1 MRTKQK
7 KKSLLR
13 VCPLL
18 ICLIVAGVGFWVYSL
33 VTAPKEPAPAAAP
46 PTEDAAV
53 QATDAPAP
61 TEPETLQVVKPTR
74 PQATEPDPPA
84 PTEPEPL
91 EFQSVT
97 KDYFDDALFIG
108 DSRTQ
113 GLQLYSTLD
122 NATFYA
128 ATSMSIFGIMDS
140 METVDGITGIRNLL
154 QSKPFGKIYIMFGI
168 NEAGYDTDAFV
179 ERYGQ
184 VVDEIRRDQPDAVIY
199 IQSIMYV
206 TAAKAAAEPVFSN
219 DNIRGKN
226 EGLKGLANGV
236 DIFYL
241 EINEN
246 LNDGQGNLP
255 AEYTGDGVHLKA
267 TYYSLWQDY
276 LMEHAIVTPRME
288 QQGGRETGENTNPP
302 AGRNDAG

>member
-1 MRTKQK
+1 MQ
-7 KKSLLR
+7 

-18 ICLIVAGVGFWVYSL
+18 ICLAVAGVGFLIYSL
-33 VTAPKEPAPAAAP
+33 VTAKEDPAPAAATMAT
-46 PTEDAAV
+46 TEAV
-53 QATDAPAP
+53 QTTESLLSTEQTQTTETTQPET
-61 TEPETLQVVKPTR
+61 TEPETL
-74 PQATEPDPPA
+74 
-84 PTEPEPL
+84 
-91 EFQSVT
+91 EFQTVT
-97 KDYFDDALFIG
+97 EDYFDDALFIG

-140 METVDGITGIRNLL
+140 TETVDGVTGIRNLL
-154 QSKPFGKIYIMFGI
+154 QSKQFGKIYIMFGI

-184 VVDEIRRDQPDAVIY
+184 VVEEIRGYQPDAIIY
-199 IQSIMYV
+199 VQGIMYV

-219 DNIRGKN
+219 DNIRKKN
-226 EGLKGLANGV
+226 EGLKDLANGE

-241 EINEN
+241 EVNDN

-255 AEYTGDGVHLKA
+255 EEYTGDGVHLKA
-267 TYYSLWQDY
+267 SYYSLWRDY
-276 LMEHAIVTPRME
+276 LLEHAIVTSQMAE
-288 QQGGRETGENTNPP
+288 QTGTQSGGSGEGASTETST
-302 AGRNDAG
+302 ADDAG

>member
-1 MRTKQK
+1 MQ
-7 KKSLLR
+7 

-18 ICLIVAGVGFWVYSL
+18 ICLAVAGVGFLIYSL
-33 VTAPKEPAPAAAP
+33 VTAKEDPAPAAATMAT
-46 PTEDAAV
+46 TEAV
-53 QATDAPAP
+53 QTTESLLSTEQTQTTETTQPET
-61 TEPETLQVVKPTR
+61 TEPE
-74 PQATEPDPPA
+74 A
-84 PTEPEPL
+84 L
-91 EFQSVT
+91 EFQTVT
-97 KDYFDDALFIG
+97 EDYFDDALFIG

-140 METVDGITGIRNLL
+140 TETVDGVTGIRNLL
-154 QSKPFGKIYIMFGI
+154 QSKQFGKIYIMFGI

-184 VVDEIRRDQPDAVIY
+184 VVEEIRGYQPDAIIY
-199 IQSIMYV
+199 VQGIMYV

-219 DNIRGKN
+219 DNIRKKN
-226 EGLKGLANGV
+226 EGLKDLANGE

-241 EINEN
+241 EVNDN

-255 AEYTGDGVHLKA
+255 EEYTGDGVHLKA
-267 TYYSLWQDY
+267 SYYSLWRDY
-276 LMEHAIVTPRME
+276 LLEHAIVTSQMAE
-288 QQGGRETGENTNPP
+288 QTGAQSDVSSEGASTETST
-302 AGRNDAG
+302 ADDAG

>member
-1 MRTKQK
+1 MRTKRKRKTLMQ
-7 KKSLLR
+7 

-18 ICLIVAGVGFWVYSL
+18 ICLAVAGVGFLIYSL
-33 VTAPKEPAPAAAP
+33 VTAKEDPAPAAATMAT
-46 PTEDAAV
+46 TEAV
-53 QATDAPAP
+53 QTTESLLSTEQTQTTETTQPET
-61 TEPETLQVVKPTR
+61 TEPETL
-74 PQATEPDPPA
+74 
-84 PTEPEPL
+84 
-91 EFQSVT
+91 EFQTVT
-97 KDYFDDALFIG
+97 EDYFDDALFIG

-140 METVDGITGIRNLL
+140 TETVDGVTGIRNLL
-154 QSKPFGKIYIMFGI
+154 QSKQFGKIYIMFGI

-184 VVDEIRRDQPDAVIY
+184 VVEEIRGYQPDAIIY
-199 IQSIMYV
+199 VQGIMYV

-219 DNIRGKN
+219 DNIRKKN
-226 EGLKGLANGV
+226 EGLKDLANGE

-241 EINEN
+241 EVNDN

-255 AEYTGDGVHLKA
+255 EEYTGDGVHLKA
-267 TYYSLWQDY
+267 SYYSLWRDY
-276 LMEHAIVTPRME
+276 LLEHAIVTPQMAG
-288 QQGGRETGENTNPP
+288 QTGAQSGGSGEGASTETST
-302 AGRNDAG
+302 ADDAG

>member
-1 MRTKQK
+1 MQ
-7 KKSLLR
+7 

-18 ICLIVAGVGFWVYSL
+18 ICLAVAGVGFLIYSL
-33 VTAPKEPAPAAAP
+33 VTAKEDPAPAAATMAT
-46 PTEDAAV
+46 TEAV
-53 QATDAPAP
+53 QTTESLLSTEQTQTTETTQPET
-61 TEPETLQVVKPTR
+61 TEPE
-74 PQATEPDPPA
+74 A
-84 PTEPEPL
+84 L
-91 EFQSVT
+91 EFQTVT
-97 KDYFDDALFIG
+97 EDYFDDALFIG

-140 METVDGITGIRNLL
+140 TETVDGVTGIRNLL
-154 QSKPFGKIYIMFGI
+154 QSKQFGKIYIMFGI

-184 VVDEIRRDQPDAVIY
+184 VVEEIRGYQPDAIIY
-199 IQSIMYV
+199 VQGIMYV

-219 DNIRGKN
+219 DNIRKKN
-226 EGLKGLANGV
+226 EGLKDLANGE

-241 EINEN
+241 EVNDN

-255 AEYTGDGVHLKA
+255 EEYTGDGVHLKA
-267 TYYSLWQDY
+267 SYYSLWRDY
-276 LMEHAIVTPRME
+276 LLEHAIVTSRMAE
-288 QQGGRETGENTNPP
+288 QTGAQSGGSGEGAATETST
-302 AGRNDAG
+302 ADDAG

>member
-1 MRTKQK
+1 MRTKRKRKTLMQ
-7 KKSLLR
+7 

-18 ICLIVAGVGFWVYSL
+18 ICLAVAGVGFLIYSL
-33 VTAPKEPAPAAAP
+33 VTAKEDPAPAAATMAT
-46 PTEDAAV
+46 TEAV
-53 QATDAPAP
+53 QTTESLLSTEQTQTTETTQPET
-61 TEPETLQVVKPTR
+61 TEPE
-74 PQATEPDPPA
+74 A
-84 PTEPEPL
+84 L
-91 EFQSVT
+91 EFQTVT
-97 KDYFDDALFIG
+97 EDYFDDALFIG

-140 METVDGITGIRNLL
+140 TETVDGVTGIRNLL
-154 QSKPFGKIYIMFGI
+154 QSKQFGKIYIMFGI

-184 VVDEIRRDQPDAVIY
+184 VVEEIRGYQPDAIIY
-199 IQSIMYV
+199 VQGIMYV

-219 DNIRGKN
+219 DNIRKKN
-226 EGLKGLANGV
+226 EGLKDLANGE

-241 EINEN
+241 EVNDN

-255 AEYTGDGVHLKA
+255 EEYTGDGVHLKA
-267 TYYSLWQDY
+267 SYYSLWRDY
-276 LMEHAIVTPRME
+276 LLEHAIVTSQMAE
-288 QQGGRETGENTNPP
+288 QTGAQSGGSGEGAATETST
-302 AGRNDAG
+302 ADDAG

>member
-1 MRTKQK
+1 MRTKRKRKTLMQ
-7 KKSLLR
+7 

-18 ICLIVAGVGFWVYSL
+18 ICLAVAGVGFLIYSL
-33 VTAPKEPAPAAAP
+33 VTAKEDPAPAAVTVAT
-46 PTEDAAV
+46 TEAV
-53 QATDAPAP
+53 QTTESLLSTEQTQTTETTQPET
-61 TEPETLQVVKPTR
+61 TEPETL
-74 PQATEPDPPA
+74 
-84 PTEPEPL
+84 
-91 EFQSVT
+91 EFQTVT
-97 KDYFDDALFIG
+97 EDYFDDALFIG

-140 METVDGITGIRNLL
+140 TETVDGVTGIRNLL
-154 QSKPFGKIYIMFGI
+154 QSKQFGKIYIMFGI

-184 VVDEIRRDQPDAVIY
+184 VVEEIRGYQPDAIIY
-199 IQSIMYV
+199 VQGIMYV

-219 DNIRGKN
+219 DNIRKKN
-226 EGLKGLANGV
+226 EGLKDLANGE

-241 EINEN
+241 EVNDN

-255 AEYTGDGVHLKA
+255 EEYTGDGVHLKA
-267 TYYSLWQDY
+267 SYYSLWRDY
-276 LMEHAIVTPRME
+276 LLEHAIVTSQMAE
-288 QQGGRETGENTNPP
+288 QTGAQSGGSGEGAATETST
-302 AGRNDAG
+302 ADDAG